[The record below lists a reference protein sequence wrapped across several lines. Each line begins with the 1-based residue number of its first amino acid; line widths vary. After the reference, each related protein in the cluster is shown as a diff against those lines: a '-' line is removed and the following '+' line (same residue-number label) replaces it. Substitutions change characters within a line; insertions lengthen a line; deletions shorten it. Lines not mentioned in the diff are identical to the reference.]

1 MQASE
6 SYEWL
11 LNACLQE
18 CRKGISHL
26 EGIAGGGEVR
36 QAWLREDLGEL
47 LALEAAAIQALTTLQ
62 REPDPSEDD
71 RNLAQEKLDRLQ
83 SRLLE
88 SFHRLANEGLP
99 VSSCL

>member
-11 LNACLQE
+11 LDSCLQE
-18 CRKGISHL
+18 CRKGISRL
-26 EGIAGGGEVR
+26 EQIAAGGER
-36 QAWLREDLGEL
+36 KRDWLHEDLGEL
-47 LALEAAAIQALTTLQ
+47 LALEAAAIQSFTDLK
-62 REPDPSEDD
+62 RGSEFSEYD

-83 SRLLE
+83 AKLLE
-88 SFHRLANEGLP
+88 SFHRLASEGIP